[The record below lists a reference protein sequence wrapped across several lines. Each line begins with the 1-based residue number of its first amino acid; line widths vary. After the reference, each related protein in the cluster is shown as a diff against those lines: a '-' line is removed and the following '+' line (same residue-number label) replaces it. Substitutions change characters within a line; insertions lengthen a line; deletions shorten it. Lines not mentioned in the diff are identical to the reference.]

1 MDNYMKITEDRDFLL
16 KEVEAAKKR
25 IRQVA
30 TQRNTSNDE
39 KLAVIDV
46 CLAEITRL
54 NEQLTLM

>member
-1 MDNYMKITEDRDFLL
+1 MKITEDRDFLL

-30 TQRNTSNDE
+30 TQRDTSNDE

-46 CLAEITRL
+46 CLSEITRL

>member
-30 TQRNTSNDE
+30 TQRDTSNDE

-46 CLAEITRL
+46 CLSEITRL